1 MLKIENDMK
10 RLSLFGLVVVMTLA
24 GCQRKQPIVI
34 LYENDVHCAVEGY
47 ARLAGQRDLERQ
59 QTPYVAVVS
68 SGDFAQGNTVG
79 SLTQGEA
86 IVRIMNAV
94 GYDYLTIGNHEFDYT
109 VEQMQHLSEMLNAKT
124 LCCNFSRYEDDDE
137 DDDSDDDKDG
147 DKADDREKAE
157 KDEDER
163 DEEDLFPAYEVRNF
177 GGTKVGFVGVATPST
192 FRSSTPTYFID
203 EDGTLLYNFH
213 QTDTYEC
220 VQKAVDEA
228 REEGAEVVIVLS
240 HLGDDPEVAYS
251 RGLIAATHGIDV
263 VLDGHA
269 HHVLNER
276 LVNDRGDSVMLTSTG
291 TKFAYIGRLVIGAKK
306 KVKGER
312 GYAITAE
319 LLPLSDCHKVNQAVW
334 DTVQAIEQ
342 ELDAR
347 VHAPVGTTDFALADR
362 DAQNN
367 RLVRKQETNL
377 GDLMA
382 DVARYTTGANIGVC
396 NGGGLR
402 TGIYNETITF
412 GNIVSVWP
420 FNNTMRVVE
429 CTGQE
434 LLDAFEVSVANLP
447 RENGDFMQV
456 SGLRYTIDTRVPTSV
471 EWDENRMYAGVGK
484 TRRIRKMEVFVPADG
499 ESDKLPYE
507 QRGTWQPVNPKAL
520 YTIGGQSYIIACSGA
535 SGMFA
540 KMRLLPVDG
549 EPVND
554 VDAVCT
560 YIQAMGGKVNEVYR
574 KAQGR
579 IVMR

>member
-1 MLKIENDMK
+1 MK
-10 RLSLFGLVVVMTLA
+10 YSKLLFLLLIVALA

-34 LYENDVHCAVEGY
+34 LYENDAHCAVEGY
-47 ARLAGQRDLERQ
+47 ARLAGQRDAERQ
-59 QTPYVAVVS
+59 HTPYVAIVS

-79 SLTQGEA
+79 SLTKGEA

-109 VEQMQHLSEMLNAKT
+109 VPQMQHLSEMLTAKT
-124 LCCNFSRYEDDDE
+124 LCCNFSRYEQDNDDNDDDR
-137 DDDSDDDKDG
+137 DDD
-147 DKADDREKAE
+147 
-157 KDEDER
+157 
-163 DEEDLFPAYEVRNF
+163 DLYPAYEVKDF
-177 GGTKVGFVGVATPST
+177 GGTKVGFIGVATPST

-203 EDGTLLYNFH
+203 DNGNLLYNFH

-220 VQKAVDEA
+220 VQEAVNDA
-228 REEGAEVVIVLS
+228 REEGAEIIIVLS

-276 LVNDRGDSVMLTSTG
+276 LVNDRGDSVTLTSTG
-291 TKFAYIGRLVIGAKK
+291 TKFAYIGRLTIDTDNRV
-306 KVKGER
+306 
-312 GYAITAE
+312 TTE
-319 LLPLSDCHKVNQAVW
+319 LLPISDCHRVNQAVQ
-334 DTVQAIEQ
+334 DTVLAIQQ
-342 ELDAR
+342 ELEAR
-347 VHAPVGTTDFALADR
+347 VNAPVGTTAFALADR
-362 DAQNN
+362 DNQDH

-377 GDLMA
+377 GDFMA

-402 TGIYNETITF
+402 AGLYNETITF
-412 GNIVSVWP
+412 GNIVSIWP

-429 CTGQE
+429 CTGQQ
-434 LLDAFEVSVANLP
+434 LLDAFEVSAANLP
-447 RENGDFMQV
+447 RENGDFMHV
-456 SGLRYTIDTRVPTSV
+456 SGLRYTINPHVPTSV
-471 EWDENRMYAGVGK
+471 IWDDNRMFNGVGK
-484 TRRIRKMEVFVPADG
+484 TRRIAKMEVFMLAGG

-507 QRGTWQPVNPKAL
+507 QRGTWQQVNPNAV

-540 KMRLLPVDG
+540 KMRLLPVEG

-554 VDAVCT
+554 VDAVCA
-560 YIQAMGGKVNEVYR
+560 YIQAMGGTINDVYR
-574 KAQGR
+574 RPQGR
-579 IVMR
+579 ITIK

>member
-1 MLKIENDMK
+1 MTDYMK
-10 RLSLFGLVVVMTLA
+10 YSKLLFLLLIVALT

-34 LYENDVHCAVEGY
+34 LYENDAHCAVEGY
-47 ARLAGQRDLERQ
+47 ARLAGQRDAERQ
-59 QTPYVAVVS
+59 HTPYVAVVS

-79 SLTQGEA
+79 SLTKGEA

-109 VEQMQHLSEMLNAKT
+109 VPQMQHLSELLTAKT
-124 LCCNFSRYEDDDE
+124 LCCNFSRYEQDN
-137 DDDSDDDKDG
+137 DDKD
-147 DKADDREKAE
+147 DRDNDD
-157 KDEDER
+157 
-163 DEEDLFPAYEVRNF
+163 LYPAYEVKDF
-177 GGTKVGFVGVATPST
+177 GGTKVGFIGVATPST

-203 EDGTLLYNFH
+203 DNGNLLYNFH

-220 VQKAVDEA
+220 VQEAVNDA
-228 REEGAEVVIVLS
+228 REEGAEIIIVLS

-276 LVNDRGDSVMLTSTG
+276 LVNDRGDSVTLTSTG
-291 TKFAYIGRLVIGAKK
+291 TKFAYIGRLTIDTDNRV
-306 KVKGER
+306 
-312 GYAITAE
+312 TTE
-319 LLPLSDCHKVNQAVW
+319 LLPISDCHRVNQAVQ
-334 DTVQAIEQ
+334 DTVLAIQQ
-342 ELDAR
+342 ELEAR
-347 VHAPVGTTDFALADR
+347 VNAPVGTTAFALADR
-362 DAQNN
+362 DNQDN

-377 GDLMA
+377 GDFMA

-402 TGIYNETITF
+402 AGLYNETITF
-412 GNIVSVWP
+412 GNIVSIWP

-429 CTGQE
+429 CTGQQ
-434 LLDAFEVSVANLP
+434 LLDAFEVSAANLP
-447 RENGDFMQV
+447 RENGDFMHV
-456 SGLRYTIDTRVPTSV
+456 SGLRYTINPHVPTSV
-471 EWDENRMYAGVGK
+471 IWDDNRMFNGVGK
-484 TRRIRKMEVFVPADG
+484 TRRIAKMEVFMLAGG

-507 QRGTWQPVNPKAL
+507 QRGTWQQVNPNAV

-540 KMRLLPVDG
+540 KMRLLPVEG

-554 VDAVCT
+554 VDAVCA
-560 YIQAMGGKVNEVYR
+560 YIQAMGGTINDVYR
-574 KAQGR
+574 RPQGR
-579 IVMR
+579 ITIK

>member
-1 MLKIENDMK
+1 MTDYMK
-10 RLSLFGLVVVMTLA
+10 YSKLLFLLLIVALT

-34 LYENDVHCAVEGY
+34 LYENDAHCAVEGY
-47 ARLAGQRDLERQ
+47 ARLAGQRDAERQ
-59 QTPYVAVVS
+59 HTPYVAVVS

-79 SLTQGEA
+79 SLTKGEA

-109 VEQMQHLSEMLNAKT
+109 VPQMQHLSEMLTAKT
-124 LCCNFSRYEDDDE
+124 LCCNFSRYEQDN
-137 DDDSDDDKDG
+137 DDKD
-147 DKADDREKAE
+147 DDR
-157 KDEDER
+157 DD
-163 DEEDLFPAYEVRNF
+163 DDLYPAYEVKDF
-177 GGTKVGFVGVATPST
+177 GGTKVGFIGVATPST

-203 EDGTLLYNFH
+203 DNGNLLYNFH

-220 VQKAVDEA
+220 VQEAVNDA
-228 REEGAEVVIVLS
+228 REEGAEIIIVLS

-276 LVNDRGDSVMLTSTG
+276 LVNDRGDSVTLTSTG
-291 TKFAYIGRLVIGAKK
+291 TKFAYIGRLTIDTDNRV
-306 KVKGER
+306 
-312 GYAITAE
+312 TTE
-319 LLPLSDCHKVNQAVW
+319 LLPISDCHRVNQAVQ
-334 DTVQAIEQ
+334 DTVLAIQQ
-342 ELDAR
+342 ELEAR
-347 VHAPVGTTDFALADR
+347 VNAPVGTTAFALADR
-362 DAQNN
+362 DNQDN

-377 GDLMA
+377 GDFMA

-402 TGIYNETITF
+402 AGLYNETITF
-412 GNIVSVWP
+412 GNIVSIWP

-429 CTGQE
+429 CTGQQ
-434 LLDAFEVSVANLP
+434 LLDAFEVSAANLP
-447 RENGDFMQV
+447 RENGDFMHV
-456 SGLRYTIDTRVPTSV
+456 SGLRYTINPHVPTSV
-471 EWDENRMYAGVGK
+471 IWDDNRMFNGVGK
-484 TRRIRKMEVFVPADG
+484 TRRIAKMEVFMLAGG

-507 QRGTWQPVNPKAL
+507 QRGTWQQVNPNAV

-540 KMRLLPVDG
+540 KMRLLPVEG

-554 VDAVCT
+554 VDAVCA
-560 YIQAMGGKVNEVYR
+560 YIQAMGGTINDVYR
-574 KAQGR
+574 RPQGR
-579 IVMR
+579 ITIK

>member
-1 MLKIENDMK
+1 MTDYMK
-10 RLSLFGLVVVMTLA
+10 YSKVLFLLLIVALA

-34 LYENDVHCAVEGY
+34 LYENDAHCAVEGY
-47 ARLAGQRDLERQ
+47 ARLAGQRDAERQ
-59 QTPYVAVVS
+59 HTPYVAVVS

-79 SLTQGEA
+79 SLTKGEA

-109 VEQMQHLSEMLNAKT
+109 VPQMQHLSELLTAKT
-124 LCCNFSRYEDDDE
+124 LCCNFSRYEQDNDDNDDDR
-137 DDDSDDDKDG
+137 DDD
-147 DKADDREKAE
+147 
-157 KDEDER
+157 
-163 DEEDLFPAYEVRNF
+163 DLYPAYEVKDF
-177 GGTKVGFVGVATPST
+177 GGTKVGFIGVATPST

-203 EDGTLLYNFH
+203 DNGNLLYNFH

-220 VQKAVDEA
+220 VQEAVNDA
-228 REEGAEVVIVLS
+228 REEGAEIIIVLS

-276 LVNDRGDSVMLTSTG
+276 LVNDRGDSVTLTSTG
-291 TKFAYIGRLVIGAKK
+291 TKFAYIGRLTIDTDNRV
-306 KVKGER
+306 
-312 GYAITAE
+312 TTE
-319 LLPLSDCHKVNQAVW
+319 LLPISDCHRVNQAVQ
-334 DTVQAIEQ
+334 DTVLAIQQ
-342 ELDAR
+342 ELEAR
-347 VHAPVGTTDFALADR
+347 VNAPVGTTVFALADR
-362 DAQNN
+362 DNQDN

-377 GDLMA
+377 GDFMA

-402 TGIYNETITF
+402 AGLYNETITF
-412 GNIVSVWP
+412 GNIVSIWP

-429 CTGQE
+429 CTGQQ
-434 LLDAFEVSVANLP
+434 LLDAFEVSAANLP
-447 RENGDFMQV
+447 RENGDFMHV
-456 SGLRYTIDTRVPTSV
+456 SGLRYTINPHVPTSV
-471 EWDENRMYAGVGK
+471 IWDDNRMFNGVGK
-484 TRRIRKMEVFVPADG
+484 TRRIAKMEVFMLAGG

-507 QRGTWQPVNPKAL
+507 QRGTWHQVNPNAV

-540 KMRLLPVDG
+540 KMRLLPVEG

-554 VDAVCT
+554 VDAVCA
-560 YIQAMGGKVNEVYR
+560 YIQAMGGTINDVYR
-574 KAQGR
+574 RPQGR
-579 IVMR
+579 ITIK

>member
-1 MLKIENDMK
+1 MK
-10 RLSLFGLVVVMTLA
+10 YSKLLFLLLIVALA

-34 LYENDVHCAVEGY
+34 LYENDAHCAVEGY
-47 ARLAGQRDLERQ
+47 ARLAGQRDAERQ
-59 QTPYVAVVS
+59 HTPYVAIVS

-79 SLTQGEA
+79 SLTKGEA

-109 VEQMQHLSEMLNAKT
+109 VPQMQHLSEMLTAKT
-124 LCCNFSRYEDDDE
+124 LCCNFSRYEE
-137 DDDSDDDKDG
+137 DNDDKD
-147 DKADDREKAE
+147 DRDD
-157 KDEDER
+157 D
-163 DEEDLFPAYEVRNF
+163 DLYPAYEVKDF
-177 GGTKVGFVGVATPST
+177 GGTKVGFIGVATPST

-203 EDGTLLYNFH
+203 DNGNLLYNFH

-220 VQKAVDEA
+220 VQEAVNDA
-228 REEGAEVVIVLS
+228 REEGAEIIIVLS

-276 LVNDRGDSVMLTSTG
+276 LVNDRGDSVTLTSTG
-291 TKFAYIGRLVIGAKK
+291 TKFAYIGRLTIDTDNRV
-306 KVKGER
+306 
-312 GYAITAE
+312 TTE
-319 LLPLSDCHKVNQAVW
+319 LLPISDCHRVNQAVQ
-334 DTVQAIEQ
+334 DTVLAIQQ
-342 ELDAR
+342 ELEAR
-347 VHAPVGTTDFALADR
+347 VNAPVGTTAFALADR
-362 DAQNN
+362 DNQDN

-377 GDLMA
+377 GDFMA

-402 TGIYNETITF
+402 AGLYNETITF
-412 GNIVSVWP
+412 GNIVSIWP

-429 CTGQE
+429 CTGQQ
-434 LLDAFEVSVANLP
+434 LLDAFEVSAANLP
-447 RENGDFMQV
+447 RENGDFMHV
-456 SGLRYTIDTRVPTSV
+456 SGLRYTINPHVPTSV
-471 EWDENRMYAGVGK
+471 IWDDNRMFNGVGK
-484 TRRIRKMEVFVPADG
+484 TRRIAKMEVFMLAGG

-507 QRGTWQPVNPKAL
+507 QRGTWQQVNPNAV

-540 KMRLLPVDG
+540 KMRLLPVEG

-554 VDAVCT
+554 VDAVCA
-560 YIQAMGGKVNEVYR
+560 YIQAMGGTINDVYR
-574 KAQGR
+574 RPQGR
-579 IVMR
+579 ITIK

>member
-1 MLKIENDMK
+1 MTDYMK
-10 RLSLFGLVVVMTLA
+10 YSKLLFLLLIVALA

-34 LYENDVHCAVEGY
+34 LYENDAHCAVEGY
-47 ARLAGQRDLERQ
+47 ARLAGQRDAERQ
-59 QTPYVAVVS
+59 HTPYVAIVS

-79 SLTQGEA
+79 SLTKGEA

-109 VEQMQHLSEMLNAKT
+109 VPQMQHLSEMLTAKT
-124 LCCNFSRYEDDDE
+124 LCCNFSRYEQDN
-137 DDDSDDDKDG
+137 DDKD
-147 DKADDREKAE
+147 DRDNDD
-157 KDEDER
+157 
-163 DEEDLFPAYEVRNF
+163 LYPAYEVKDF
-177 GGTKVGFVGVATPST
+177 GGTKVGFIGVATPST

-203 EDGTLLYNFH
+203 DNGNLLYNFH

-220 VQKAVDEA
+220 VQEAVNDA
-228 REEGAEVVIVLS
+228 REEGAEIIIVLS

-276 LVNDRGDSVMLTSTG
+276 LVNDRGDSVTLSSTG
-291 TKFAYIGRLVIGAKK
+291 TKFAYIGRLTIDTDNRV
-306 KVKGER
+306 
-312 GYAITAE
+312 TTE
-319 LLPLSDCHKVNQAVW
+319 LLPISDCHRVNQAVQ
-334 DTVQAIEQ
+334 DTVLAIQQ
-342 ELDAR
+342 ELEAR
-347 VHAPVGTTDFALADR
+347 VNAPVGTTAFALADR
-362 DAQNN
+362 DNQDN

-377 GDLMA
+377 GDFMA

-402 TGIYNETITF
+402 AGLYNETITF
-412 GNIVSVWP
+412 GNIVSIWP

-429 CTGQE
+429 CTGQQ
-434 LLDAFEVSVANLP
+434 LLDAFEVSAANLP
-447 RENGDFMQV
+447 RENGDFMHV
-456 SGLRYTIDTRVPTSV
+456 SGLRYTINPHVPTSV
-471 EWDENRMYAGVGK
+471 IWDDNRMFNGVGK
-484 TRRIRKMEVFVPADG
+484 TRRIAKMEVFMLAGG

-507 QRGTWQPVNPKAL
+507 QRGTWQQVNPNAV

-540 KMRLLPVDG
+540 KMRLLPVEG

-554 VDAVCT
+554 VDAVCA
-560 YIQAMGGKVNEVYR
+560 YIQAMGGTINDVYR
-574 KAQGR
+574 RPQGR
-579 IVMR
+579 ITIK

>member
-1 MLKIENDMK
+1 MTDYMK
-10 RLSLFGLVVVMTLA
+10 YSKLLFLLLIVALA

-34 LYENDVHCAVEGY
+34 LYENDAHCAVEGY
-47 ARLAGQRDLERQ
+47 ARLAGQRDAERQ
-59 QTPYVAVVS
+59 HTPYVAIVS

-79 SLTQGEA
+79 SLTKGEA

-109 VEQMQHLSEMLNAKT
+109 VPQMQHLSEMLTAKT
-124 LCCNFSRYEDDDE
+124 LCCNFSRYEQDN
-137 DDDSDDDKDG
+137 DDKD
-147 DKADDREKAE
+147 DDQ
-157 KDEDER
+157 DD
-163 DEEDLFPAYEVRNF
+163 DDLYPAYEVKDF
-177 GGTKVGFVGVATPST
+177 GSTKVGFIGVATPST

-203 EDGTLLYNFH
+203 DNGNLLYNFH

-220 VQKAVDEA
+220 VQEAVNDA
-228 REEGAEVVIVLS
+228 REEGAEIIIVLS

-276 LVNDRGDSVMLTSTG
+276 LVNDRGDSVTLTSTG
-291 TKFAYIGRLVIGAKK
+291 TKFAYIGRLTIDTDNRV
-306 KVKGER
+306 
-312 GYAITAE
+312 TTE
-319 LLPLSDCHKVNQAVW
+319 LLPISDCHRVNQAVQ
-334 DTVQAIEQ
+334 DTVLAIQQ
-342 ELDAR
+342 ELEAR
-347 VHAPVGTTDFALADR
+347 VNAPVGTTAFALADR
-362 DAQNN
+362 DNQDN

-377 GDLMA
+377 GDFMA

-402 TGIYNETITF
+402 AGLYNETITF
-412 GNIVSVWP
+412 GNIVSIWP

-429 CTGQE
+429 CTGQQ
-434 LLDAFEVSVANLP
+434 LLDAFEVSAANLP
-447 RENGDFMQV
+447 RENGDFMHV
-456 SGLRYTIDTRVPTSV
+456 SGLRYTINPHVPTSV
-471 EWDENRMYAGVGK
+471 IWDDNRMFNGVGK
-484 TRRIRKMEVFVPADG
+484 TRRIAKMEVFMLAGG

-507 QRGTWQPVNPKAL
+507 QRGTWQQVNPNAV

-540 KMRLLPVDG
+540 KMRLLPVEG

-554 VDAVCT
+554 VDAVCA
-560 YIQAMGGKVNEVYR
+560 YIQAMGGTINDVYR
-574 KAQGR
+574 RPQGR
-579 IVMR
+579 ITIK

>member
-1 MLKIENDMK
+1 MTDYMK
-10 RLSLFGLVVVMTLA
+10 YSKLLFLLLIVALA

-34 LYENDVHCAVEGY
+34 LYENDAHCAVEGY
-47 ARLAGQRDLERQ
+47 ARLAGQRDAERQ
-59 QTPYVAVVS
+59 HTPYVAVVS

-79 SLTQGEA
+79 SLTKGEA

-109 VEQMQHLSEMLNAKT
+109 VPQMQHLSEMLTAKT
-124 LCCNFSRYEDDDE
+124 LCCNFSRYEQDN
-137 DDDSDDDKDG
+137 DDKD
-147 DKADDREKAE
+147 DDQ
-157 KDEDER
+157 DD
-163 DEEDLFPAYEVRNF
+163 DDLYPAYEVKDF
-177 GGTKVGFVGVATPST
+177 GSTKVGFIGVATPST

-203 EDGTLLYNFH
+203 DNGNLLYNFH

-220 VQKAVDEA
+220 VQEAVNDA
-228 REEGAEVVIVLS
+228 REEGAEIIIVLS

-276 LVNDRGDSVMLTSTG
+276 LVNDRGDSVTLTSTG
-291 TKFAYIGRLVIGAKK
+291 TKFAYIGRLTIDTDNRV
-306 KVKGER
+306 
-312 GYAITAE
+312 TTE
-319 LLPLSDCHKVNQAVW
+319 LLPISDCHRVNQAVQ
-334 DTVQAIEQ
+334 DTVLAIQQ
-342 ELDAR
+342 ELEAR
-347 VHAPVGTTDFALADR
+347 VNAPVGTTAFALADR
-362 DAQNN
+362 DNQDN

-377 GDLMA
+377 GDFMA

-402 TGIYNETITF
+402 AGLYNETITF
-412 GNIVSVWP
+412 GNIVSIWP

-429 CTGQE
+429 CTGQQ
-434 LLDAFEVSVANLP
+434 LLDAFEVSAANLP
-447 RENGDFMQV
+447 RENGDFMHV
-456 SGLRYTIDTRVPTSV
+456 SGLRYTINPHVPTSV
-471 EWDENRMYAGVGK
+471 IWDDNRMFNGVGK
-484 TRRIRKMEVFVPADG
+484 TRRIAKMEVFMLADG

-507 QRGTWQPVNPKAL
+507 QRGTWQQVNPNAV

-540 KMRLLPVDG
+540 KMRLLPVEG

-554 VDAVCT
+554 VDAVCA
-560 YIQAMGGKVNEVYR
+560 YIQAMGGTINDVYR
-574 KAQGR
+574 RPQGR
-579 IVMR
+579 ITIK

>member
-1 MLKIENDMK
+1 MTDYMK
-10 RLSLFGLVVVMTLA
+10 YSKLLFLLLIVALA

-34 LYENDVHCAVEGY
+34 LYENDAHCAVEGY
-47 ARLAGQRDLERQ
+47 ARLAGQRDAERQ
-59 QTPYVAVVS
+59 HTPYVAVVS

-79 SLTQGEA
+79 SLTKGEA

-109 VEQMQHLSEMLNAKT
+109 VPQMQHLSELLTAKT
-124 LCCNFSRYEDDDE
+124 LCCNFSRYEQDN
-137 DDDSDDDKDG
+137 DDKD
-147 DKADDREKAE
+147 DDR
-157 KDEDER
+157 DD
-163 DEEDLFPAYEVRNF
+163 DDLYPAYEVKDF
-177 GGTKVGFVGVATPST
+177 GGTKVGFIGVATPST

-203 EDGTLLYNFH
+203 DNGNLLYNFH

-220 VQKAVDEA
+220 VQEAVNDA
-228 REEGAEVVIVLS
+228 REEGAEIIIVLS

-276 LVNDRGDSVMLTSTG
+276 LVNDCGDSVTLSSTG
-291 TKFAYIGRLVIGAKK
+291 TKFAYIGRLTIDTDNRV
-306 KVKGER
+306 
-312 GYAITAE
+312 TTE
-319 LLPLSDCHKVNQAVW
+319 LLPISDCHRVNQAVQ
-334 DTVQAIEQ
+334 DTVLAIQQ
-342 ELDAR
+342 ELEAR
-347 VHAPVGTTDFALADR
+347 VNAPVGTTIFALADR
-362 DAQNN
+362 NNQDN

-377 GDLMA
+377 GDFMA

-402 TGIYNETITF
+402 AGLYNETITF
-412 GNIVSVWP
+412 GNIVSIWP

-429 CTGQE
+429 CTGQQ
-434 LLDAFEVSVANLP
+434 LLDAFEVSAANLP
-447 RENGDFMQV
+447 RENGDFMHV
-456 SGLRYTIDTRVPTSV
+456 SGLRYTINPHVPTSV
-471 EWDENRMYAGVGK
+471 IWDDNRMFNGVGK
-484 TRRIRKMEVFVPADG
+484 TRRIAKMEVFMLADG

-507 QRGTWQPVNPKAL
+507 QRGTWQQVNPNAV

-540 KMRLLPVDG
+540 KMRLLPVEG

-554 VDAVCT
+554 VDAVCA
-560 YIQAMGGKVNEVYR
+560 YIQAMGGTINEAYR
-574 KAQGR
+574 CPQGR
-579 IVMR
+579 ITIK

>member
-1 MLKIENDMK
+1 MTDYMK
-10 RLSLFGLVVVMTLA
+10 YSKVLFLLLIVALA

-34 LYENDVHCAVEGY
+34 LYENDAHCAVEGY
-47 ARLAGQRDLERQ
+47 ARLAGQRDAERQ
-59 QTPYVAVVS
+59 HTPYVAVVS

-79 SLTQGEA
+79 SLTKGEA

-109 VEQMQHLSEMLNAKT
+109 VPQMQHLSELLTAKT
-124 LCCNFSRYEDDDE
+124 LCCNFSRYEQDN
-137 DDDSDDDKDG
+137 DDKD
-147 DKADDREKAE
+147 DRDNDD
-157 KDEDER
+157 
-163 DEEDLFPAYEVRNF
+163 LYPAYEVKDF
-177 GGTKVGFVGVATPST
+177 GGTKVGFIGVATPST

-203 EDGTLLYNFH
+203 DNGNLLYNFH

-220 VQKAVDEA
+220 VQEAVNDA
-228 REEGAEVVIVLS
+228 REEGAEIIIVLS

-276 LVNDRGDSVMLTSTG
+276 LVNDRGDSVTLTSTG
-291 TKFAYIGRLVIGAKK
+291 TKFAYIGRLTIDTDNRV
-306 KVKGER
+306 
-312 GYAITAE
+312 TTE
-319 LLPLSDCHKVNQAVW
+319 LLPISDCHRVNQAVQ
-334 DTVQAIEQ
+334 DTVLAIQQ
-342 ELDAR
+342 ELEAR
-347 VHAPVGTTDFALADR
+347 VNAPVGTTAFALADR
-362 DAQNN
+362 DNQDN

-377 GDLMA
+377 GDFMA

-402 TGIYNETITF
+402 AGLYNETITF
-412 GNIVSVWP
+412 GNIVSIWP

-429 CTGQE
+429 CTGQQ
-434 LLDAFEVSVANLP
+434 LLDAFEVSAANLP
-447 RENGDFMQV
+447 RENGDFMHV
-456 SGLRYTIDTRVPTSV
+456 SGLRYTINPHVPTSV
-471 EWDENRMYAGVGK
+471 IWDDNRMFNGVGK
-484 TRRIRKMEVFVPADG
+484 TRRIAKMEVFMLAGG

-507 QRGTWQPVNPKAL
+507 QRGTWQQVNPNAV

-540 KMRLLPVDG
+540 KMRLLPVEG

-554 VDAVCT
+554 VDAVCA
-560 YIQAMGGKVNEVYR
+560 YIQAMGGTINDVYR
-574 KAQGR
+574 RPQGR
-579 IVMR
+579 ITIK

>member
-1 MLKIENDMK
+1 MTDYMK
-10 RLSLFGLVVVMTLA
+10 YSKLLFLLLIVALA

-34 LYENDVHCAVEGY
+34 LYENDAHCAVEGY
-47 ARLAGQRDLERQ
+47 ARLAGQRDAERQ
-59 QTPYVAVVS
+59 HTPYVAIVS

-79 SLTQGEA
+79 SLTKGEA

-109 VEQMQHLSEMLNAKT
+109 VPQMQHLSEMLTAKT
-124 LCCNFSRYEDDDE
+124 LCCNFSRYEQDN
-137 DDDSDDDKDG
+137 DDKD
-147 DKADDREKAE
+147 DDQ
-157 KDEDER
+157 DD
-163 DEEDLFPAYEVRNF
+163 DDLYPAYEVKDF
-177 GGTKVGFVGVATPST
+177 GGTKVGFIGVATPST

-203 EDGTLLYNFH
+203 DNGNLLYNFH

-220 VQKAVDEA
+220 VQEAVNDA
-228 REEGAEVVIVLS
+228 REEGAEIIIVLS

-276 LVNDRGDSVMLTSTG
+276 LVNDRGDSVTLTSTG
-291 TKFAYIGRLVIGAKK
+291 TKFAYIGRLTIDTDNRV
-306 KVKGER
+306 
-312 GYAITAE
+312 TTE
-319 LLPLSDCHKVNQAVW
+319 LLPISDCHRVNQAVQ
-334 DTVQAIEQ
+334 DTVLAIQQ
-342 ELDAR
+342 ELEAR
-347 VHAPVGTTDFALADR
+347 VNAPVGTTAFALADR
-362 DAQNN
+362 DNQDN

-377 GDLMA
+377 GDFMA

-402 TGIYNETITF
+402 AGLYNETITF
-412 GNIVSVWP
+412 GNIVSIWP

-429 CTGQE
+429 CTGQQ
-434 LLDAFEVSVANLP
+434 LLDAFEVSAANLP
-447 RENGDFMQV
+447 RENGDFMHV
-456 SGLRYTIDTRVPTSV
+456 SGLRYTINPHVPTSV
-471 EWDENRMYAGVGK
+471 IWDDNRMFNGVGK
-484 TRRIRKMEVFVPADG
+484 TRRIAKMEVFMLAGG

-507 QRGTWQPVNPKAL
+507 QRGTWQQVNPNAV

-540 KMRLLPVDG
+540 KMRLLPVEG

-554 VDAVCT
+554 VDAVCA
-560 YIQAMGGKVNEVYR
+560 YIQAMGGTINDVYR
-574 KAQGR
+574 RPQGR
-579 IVMR
+579 ITIK

>member
-1 MLKIENDMK
+1 MTDYMK
-10 RLSLFGLVVVMTLA
+10 YSKLLFLLLIVALA

-34 LYENDVHCAVEGY
+34 LYENDAHCAVEGY
-47 ARLAGQRDLERQ
+47 ARLAGQRDAERQ
-59 QTPYVAVVS
+59 HTPYVAIVS

-79 SLTQGEA
+79 SLTKGEA

-109 VEQMQHLSEMLNAKT
+109 VPQMQHLSEMLTAKT
-124 LCCNFSRYEDDDE
+124 LCCNFSRYEQDN
-137 DDDSDDDKDG
+137 DDKD
-147 DKADDREKAE
+147 DDQ
-157 KDEDER
+157 DD
-163 DEEDLFPAYEVRNF
+163 DDLYPAYEVKDF
-177 GGTKVGFVGVATPST
+177 GSTKVGFIGVATPST

-203 EDGTLLYNFH
+203 DNGNLLYNFH

-220 VQKAVDEA
+220 VQEAVNDA
-228 REEGAEVVIVLS
+228 REEGAEIIIVLS

-276 LVNDRGDSVMLTSTG
+276 LVNDRGDSVTLTSTG
-291 TKFAYIGRLVIGAKK
+291 TKFAYIGRLTIDTDNRV
-306 KVKGER
+306 
-312 GYAITAE
+312 TTE
-319 LLPLSDCHKVNQAVW
+319 LLPISDCHRVNQAVQ
-334 DTVQAIEQ
+334 DTVLAIQQ
-342 ELDAR
+342 ELEAR
-347 VHAPVGTTDFALADR
+347 VNAPVGTTAFALADR
-362 DAQNN
+362 DNQDN

-377 GDLMA
+377 GDFMA

-402 TGIYNETITF
+402 AGLYNETITF
-412 GNIVSVWP
+412 GNIVSIWP

-429 CTGQE
+429 CTGQQ
-434 LLDAFEVSVANLP
+434 LLDAFEVSAANLP
-447 RENGDFMQV
+447 RENGDFMHV
-456 SGLRYTIDTRVPTSV
+456 SGLRYTINPHVPTSV
-471 EWDENRMYAGVGK
+471 IWDDNRMFNGVGK
-484 TRRIRKMEVFVPADG
+484 TRRIAKMEVFMLADG

-507 QRGTWQPVNPKAL
+507 QRGTWQQVNPNAV

-540 KMRLLPVDG
+540 KMRLLPVEG

-560 YIQAMGGKVNEVYR
+560 YIQAMGGTINDVYR
-574 KAQGR
+574 RPQGR
-579 IVMR
+579 ITIK

>member
-1 MLKIENDMK
+1 MTDYMK
-10 RLSLFGLVVVMTLA
+10 YSKLLFLLLIVALA

-34 LYENDVHCAVEGY
+34 LYENDAHCAVEGY
-47 ARLAGQRDLERQ
+47 ARLAGQRDAERQ
-59 QTPYVAVVS
+59 HTPYVAVVS

-79 SLTQGEA
+79 SLTKGEA

-109 VEQMQHLSEMLNAKT
+109 VPQMQHLSELLTAKT
-124 LCCNFSRYEDDDE
+124 LCCNFSRYEQDN
-137 DDDSDDDKDG
+137 DDKD
-147 DKADDREKAE
+147 DRDNDD
-157 KDEDER
+157 
-163 DEEDLFPAYEVRNF
+163 LYPAYEVKDF
-177 GGTKVGFVGVATPST
+177 GGTKVGFIGVATPST

-203 EDGTLLYNFH
+203 DNGNLLYNFH

-220 VQKAVDEA
+220 VQEAVNDA
-228 REEGAEVVIVLS
+228 REEGAEIIIVLS

-276 LVNDRGDSVMLTSTG
+276 LVNDRGDSVTLTSTG
-291 TKFAYIGRLVIGAKK
+291 TKFAYIGRLTIDTDNRV
-306 KVKGER
+306 
-312 GYAITAE
+312 TTE
-319 LLPLSDCHKVNQAVW
+319 LLPISDCHRVNQAVQ
-334 DTVQAIEQ
+334 DTVLAIQQ
-342 ELDAR
+342 ELEAR
-347 VHAPVGTTDFALADR
+347 VNAPVGTTAFALADR
-362 DAQNN
+362 DNQDN

-377 GDLMA
+377 GDFMA

-402 TGIYNETITF
+402 AGLYNETITF
-412 GNIVSVWP
+412 GNIVSIWP

-429 CTGQE
+429 CTGQQ
-434 LLDAFEVSVANLP
+434 LLDAFEVSAANLP
-447 RENGDFMQV
+447 RENGDFMHV
-456 SGLRYTIDTRVPTSV
+456 SGLRYTINPHVPTSV
-471 EWDENRMYAGVGK
+471 IWDDNRMFNGVGK
-484 TRRIRKMEVFVPADG
+484 TRRIAKMEVFMLAGG

-507 QRGTWQPVNPKAL
+507 QRGTWQQVNPNAV

-540 KMRLLPVDG
+540 KMRLLPVEG

-554 VDAVCT
+554 VDAVCA
-560 YIQAMGGKVNEVYR
+560 YIQAMGGTINDVYR
-574 KAQGR
+574 RPQGR
-579 IVMR
+579 ITIK

>member
-1 MLKIENDMK
+1 MTDYMK
-10 RLSLFGLVVVMTLA
+10 YSKLLFLLLIVALT

-34 LYENDVHCAVEGY
+34 LYENDAHCAVEGY
-47 ARLAGQRDLERQ
+47 ARLAGQRDAERQ
-59 QTPYVAVVS
+59 HTPYVAIVS

-79 SLTQGEA
+79 SLTKGEA

-109 VEQMQHLSEMLNAKT
+109 VPQMQHLSEMLTAKT
-124 LCCNFSRYEDDDE
+124 LCCNFSRYEE
-137 DDDSDDDKDG
+137 DNDDKD
-147 DKADDREKAE
+147 DDR
-157 KDEDER
+157 DD
-163 DEEDLFPAYEVRNF
+163 DDLYPAYEVKDF
-177 GGTKVGFVGVATPST
+177 GGTKIGFIGVATPST

-203 EDGTLLYNFH
+203 DNGNLLYNFH

-220 VQKAVDEA
+220 VQEAVNDA
-228 REEGAEVVIVLS
+228 REEGAEIIIVLS

-276 LVNDRGDSVMLTSTG
+276 LVNDRGDSVTLTSTG
-291 TKFAYIGRLVIGAKK
+291 TKFAYIGRLTIDTDNRV
-306 KVKGER
+306 
-312 GYAITAE
+312 TTE
-319 LLPLSDCHKVNQAVW
+319 LLPISDCHRVNQAVQ
-334 DTVQAIEQ
+334 DTVLAIQQ
-342 ELDAR
+342 ELEAR
-347 VHAPVGTTDFALADR
+347 VNAPVGTTAFALADR
-362 DAQNN
+362 DNQDN

-377 GDLMA
+377 GDFMA

-402 TGIYNETITF
+402 AGLYNETITF
-412 GNIVSVWP
+412 GNIVSIWP

-429 CTGQE
+429 CTGQQ
-434 LLDAFEVSVANLP
+434 LLDAFEVSAANLP
-447 RENGDFMQV
+447 RENGDFMHV
-456 SGLRYTIDTRVPTSV
+456 SGLRYTINPHVPTSV
-471 EWDENRMYAGVGK
+471 IWDDNRMFNGVGK
-484 TRRIRKMEVFVPADG
+484 TRRIAKMEVFMLAGG

-507 QRGTWQPVNPKAL
+507 QRGTWQQVNPNAV

-540 KMRLLPVDG
+540 KMRLLPVEG

-560 YIQAMGGKVNEVYR
+560 YIQAMGGTINDVYR
-574 KAQGR
+574 RPQGR
-579 IVMR
+579 ITIK

>member
-1 MLKIENDMK
+1 MK
-10 RLSLFGLVVVMTLA
+10 YSKVLFLLLIVALA

-34 LYENDVHCAVEGY
+34 LYENDAHCAVEGY
-47 ARLAGQRDLERQ
+47 ARLAGQRDAERQ
-59 QTPYVAVVS
+59 HTPYVAVVC

-79 SLTQGEA
+79 SLTKGEA

-109 VEQMQHLSEMLNAKT
+109 VPQMQHLSELLTAKT
-124 LCCNFSRYEDDDE
+124 LCCNFSRYEE
-137 DDDSDDDKDG
+137 DNDDKD
-147 DKADDREKAE
+147 DRDNDD
-157 KDEDER
+157 
-163 DEEDLFPAYEVRNF
+163 LYPAYEVKDF
-177 GGTKVGFVGVATPST
+177 GGTKVGIIGVATPST

-203 EDGTLLYNFH
+203 DNGNLLYNFH

-220 VQKAVDEA
+220 VQEAVNDA
-228 REEGAEVVIVLS
+228 REEGAEIIIVLS

-276 LVNDRGDSVMLTSTG
+276 LVNDRGDSVTLSSTG
-291 TKFAYIGRLVIGAKK
+291 TKFAYIGRLTIDTDNRV
-306 KVKGER
+306 
-312 GYAITAE
+312 TTE
-319 LLPLSDCHKVNQAVW
+319 LLPISDCHRVNQAVQ
-334 DTVQAIEQ
+334 DTVLAIQQ
-342 ELDAR
+342 ELEAR
-347 VHAPVGTTDFALADR
+347 VNAPVGTTTFALADR
-362 DAQNN
+362 DNQDN

-377 GDLMA
+377 GDFMA

-402 TGIYNETITF
+402 AGLYNETITF
-412 GNIVSVWP
+412 GNIVSIWP

-429 CTGQE
+429 CTGQQ
-434 LLDAFEVSVANLP
+434 LLDAFEVSAANLP
-447 RENGDFMQV
+447 RENGDFMHV
-456 SGLRYTIDTRVPTSV
+456 SGLRYTINPHVPTSV
-471 EWDENRMYAGVGK
+471 IWDDNRMFNGVGK
-484 TRRIRKMEVFVPADG
+484 TRRIAKMEVFMLADG

-507 QRGTWQPVNPKAL
+507 QRGTWQQVNPNAV

-540 KMRLLPVDG
+540 KMRLLPVEG

-554 VDAVCT
+554 VDAVCA
-560 YIQAMGGKVNEVYR
+560 YIQAMGGTINDVYR
-574 KAQGR
+574 RPQGR
-579 IVMR
+579 ISIK

>member
-1 MLKIENDMK
+1 MTDYMK
-10 RLSLFGLVVVMTLA
+10 YSKLLFLLLIVALA

-34 LYENDVHCAVEGY
+34 LYENDAHCAVEGY
-47 ARLAGQRDLERQ
+47 TRLAGQRDAERQ
-59 QTPYVAVVS
+59 HTPYVAIVS

-79 SLTQGEA
+79 SLTKGEA

-109 VEQMQHLSEMLNAKT
+109 VPQMQHLSELLTAKT
-124 LCCNFSRYEDDDE
+124 LCCNFSRYEQDN
-137 DDDSDDDKDG
+137 DDKD
-147 DKADDREKAE
+147 DRDD
-157 KDEDER
+157 D
-163 DEEDLFPAYEVRNF
+163 DLYPAYEVKDF
-177 GGTKVGFVGVATPST
+177 GGTKVGFIGVATPST

-203 EDGTLLYNFH
+203 DNGNLLYNFH

-220 VQKAVDEA
+220 VQEAVNDA
-228 REEGAEVVIVLS
+228 REEGAEIIIVLS

-276 LVNDRGDSVMLTSTG
+276 LVNDRGDSVTLTSTG
-291 TKFAYIGRLVIGAKK
+291 TKFAYIGRLTIDTDNRV
-306 KVKGER
+306 
-312 GYAITAE
+312 TTE
-319 LLPLSDCHKVNQAVW
+319 LLPISDCHRVNQAVQ
-334 DTVQAIEQ
+334 DTVLAIQQ
-342 ELDAR
+342 ELEAR
-347 VHAPVGTTDFALADR
+347 VNAPVGTTAFALADR
-362 DAQNN
+362 DNQDN

-377 GDLMA
+377 GDFMA

-402 TGIYNETITF
+402 AGLYNETITF
-412 GNIVSVWP
+412 GNIVSIWP

-429 CTGQE
+429 CTGQQ
-434 LLDAFEVSVANLP
+434 LLDAFEVSAANLP
-447 RENGDFMQV
+447 RENGDFMHV
-456 SGLRYTIDTRVPTSV
+456 SGLRYTINPHVPTSV
-471 EWDENRMYAGVGK
+471 IWDDNRMFNGVGK
-484 TRRIRKMEVFVPADG
+484 TRRIAKMEVFMLAGG

-507 QRGTWQPVNPKAL
+507 QRGTWQQVNPNAV

-540 KMRLLPVDG
+540 KMRLLPVEG

-554 VDAVCT
+554 VDAVCA
-560 YIQAMGGKVNEVYR
+560 YIQAMGGTINDVYR
-574 KAQGR
+574 RPQGR
-579 IVMR
+579 ITIK

>member
-1 MLKIENDMK
+1 MTDYMK
-10 RLSLFGLVVVMTLA
+10 YSKLLFLLLIVALA

-34 LYENDVHCAVEGY
+34 LYENDAHCAVEGY
-47 ARLAGQRDLERQ
+47 ARLAGQRDAERQ
-59 QTPYVAVVS
+59 HTPYVAIVS

-79 SLTQGEA
+79 SLTKGEA

-109 VEQMQHLSEMLNAKT
+109 VPQMQHLSELLTAKT
-124 LCCNFSRYEDDDE
+124 LCCNFSRYEQDN
-137 DDDSDDDKDG
+137 DDKD
-147 DKADDREKAE
+147 DRDD
-157 KDEDER
+157 D
-163 DEEDLFPAYEVRNF
+163 DLYPAYEVKDF
-177 GGTKVGFVGVATPST
+177 GGTKVGFIGVATPST

-203 EDGTLLYNFH
+203 DNGNLLYNFH

-220 VQKAVDEA
+220 VQEAVNDA
-228 REEGAEVVIVLS
+228 REEGAEIIIVLS

-276 LVNDRGDSVMLTSTG
+276 LVNDRGDSVTLTSTG
-291 TKFAYIGRLVIGAKK
+291 TKFAYIGRLTIDTDN
-306 KVKGER
+306 R
-312 GYAITAE
+312 LTTE
-319 LLPLSDCHKVNQAVW
+319 LLPISDCHRVNQAVQ
-334 DTVQAIEQ
+334 DTVLAIQQ
-342 ELDAR
+342 ELEAR
-347 VHAPVGTTDFALADR
+347 VNAPVGTTTFALADR
-362 DAQNN
+362 DNQDN

-377 GDLMA
+377 GDFMA

-402 TGIYNETITF
+402 AGLYNETITF
-412 GNIVSVWP
+412 GNIVSIWP

-429 CTGQE
+429 CTGQQ
-434 LLDAFEVSVANLP
+434 LLDAFEVSAANLP
-447 RENGDFMQV
+447 RENGDFMHV
-456 SGLRYTIDTRVPTSV
+456 SGLRYTINPHVPTSV
-471 EWDENRMYAGVGK
+471 IWDDNRMFNGVGK
-484 TRRIRKMEVFVPADG
+484 TRRIAKMEVFMLAGG

-507 QRGTWQPVNPKAL
+507 QRGTWQQVNPNAV

-540 KMRLLPVDG
+540 KMRLLPVEG

-554 VDAVCT
+554 VDAVCA
-560 YIQAMGGKVNEVYR
+560 YIQAMGGTINDVYR
-574 KAQGR
+574 RPQGR
-579 IVMR
+579 ITIK

>member
-1 MLKIENDMK
+1 MTDYMK
-10 RLSLFGLVVVMTLA
+10 YSKVLFLLLIVALA

-34 LYENDVHCAVEGY
+34 LYENDAHCAVEGY
-47 ARLAGQRDLERQ
+47 ARLAGQRDAERQ
-59 QTPYVAVVS
+59 HTPYVAVVS

-79 SLTQGEA
+79 SLTKGEA

-109 VEQMQHLSEMLNAKT
+109 VPQMQHLSEMLTAKT
-124 LCCNFSRYEDDDE
+124 LCCNFSRYEE
-137 DDDSDDDKDG
+137 DNDDKD
-147 DKADDREKAE
+147 DDR
-157 KDEDER
+157 DD
-163 DEEDLFPAYEVRNF
+163 DDLYPAYEVKDF
-177 GGTKVGFVGVATPST
+177 EGTKVGFIGVATPST

-203 EDGTLLYNFH
+203 DNGNLLYNFH

-220 VQKAVDEA
+220 VQEAVNDA
-228 REEGAEVVIVLS
+228 REEGAEIIIVLS

-276 LVNDRGDSVMLTSTG
+276 LVNDRGDSVTLTSTG
-291 TKFAYIGRLVIGAKK
+291 TKFAYIGRLTIDTDNRV
-306 KVKGER
+306 
-312 GYAITAE
+312 TTE
-319 LLPLSDCHKVNQAVW
+319 LLPISDCHRVNQAVQ
-334 DTVQAIEQ
+334 DTVLAIQQ
-342 ELDAR
+342 ELEAR
-347 VHAPVGTTDFALADR
+347 VNAPVGTTAFALADR
-362 DAQNN
+362 DNQDN

-377 GDLMA
+377 GDFMA

-402 TGIYNETITF
+402 AGLYNETITF
-412 GNIVSVWP
+412 GNIVSIWP

-429 CTGQE
+429 CTGQQ
-434 LLDAFEVSVANLP
+434 LLDAFEVSAANLP
-447 RENGDFMQV
+447 RENGDFMHV
-456 SGLRYTIDTRVPTSV
+456 SGLRYTINPHVPTSV
-471 EWDENRMYAGVGK
+471 IWDDNRMFNGVGK
-484 TRRIRKMEVFVPADG
+484 TRRIAKMEVFMLAGG

-507 QRGTWQPVNPKAL
+507 QRGTWQQVNPNAV

-540 KMRLLPVDG
+540 KMRLLPVEG

-560 YIQAMGGKVNEVYR
+560 YIQAMGGTINDVYR
-574 KAQGR
+574 RPQGR
-579 IVMR
+579 ITIK

>member
-1 MLKIENDMK
+1 MTDYMK
-10 RLSLFGLVVVMTLA
+10 YSKLLFLLLIVALA

-34 LYENDVHCAVEGY
+34 LYENDAHCAVEGY
-47 ARLAGQRDLERQ
+47 ARLAGQRDAERQ
-59 QTPYVAVVS
+59 HTPYVAIVS

-79 SLTQGEA
+79 SLTKGEA

-109 VEQMQHLSEMLNAKT
+109 VPQMQHLSEMLTAKT
-124 LCCNFSRYEDDDE
+124 LCCNFSRYEQDNDDNDDDR
-137 DDDSDDDKDG
+137 DDD
-147 DKADDREKAE
+147 
-157 KDEDER
+157 
-163 DEEDLFPAYEVRNF
+163 DLYPAYEVKDF
-177 GGTKVGFVGVATPST
+177 GGTKVGFIGVATPST

-203 EDGTLLYNFH
+203 DNGNLLYNFH

-220 VQKAVDEA
+220 VQEAVNDA
-228 REEGAEVVIVLS
+228 REEGAEIIIVLS

-276 LVNDRGDSVMLTSTG
+276 LVNDRGDSVTLTSTG
-291 TKFAYIGRLVIGAKK
+291 TKFAYIGRLTIDTDNRV
-306 KVKGER
+306 
-312 GYAITAE
+312 TTE
-319 LLPLSDCHKVNQAVW
+319 LLPISDCHRVNQAVQ
-334 DTVQAIEQ
+334 DTVLAIQQ
-342 ELDAR
+342 ELEAR
-347 VHAPVGTTDFALADR
+347 VNAPVGTTAFALADR
-362 DAQNN
+362 DNQDH

-377 GDLMA
+377 GDFMA

-402 TGIYNETITF
+402 AGLYNETITF
-412 GNIVSVWP
+412 GNIVSIWP

-429 CTGQE
+429 CTGQQ
-434 LLDAFEVSVANLP
+434 LLDAFEVSAANLP
-447 RENGDFMQV
+447 RENGDFMHV
-456 SGLRYTIDTRVPTSV
+456 SGLRYTINPHVPTSV
-471 EWDENRMYAGVGK
+471 IWDDNRMFNGVGK
-484 TRRIRKMEVFVPADG
+484 TRRIAKMEVFMLAGG

-507 QRGTWQPVNPKAL
+507 QRGTWQQVNPNAV

-540 KMRLLPVDG
+540 KMRLLPVEG

-554 VDAVCT
+554 VDAVCA
-560 YIQAMGGKVNEVYR
+560 YIQAMGGTINDVYR
-574 KAQGR
+574 RPQGR
-579 IVMR
+579 ITIK

>member
-1 MLKIENDMK
+1 MTDYMK
-10 RLSLFGLVVVMTLA
+10 YSKLLFLLLIVALA

-34 LYENDVHCAVEGY
+34 LYENDAHCAVEGY
-47 ARLAGQRDLERQ
+47 ARLAGQRDAERQ
-59 QTPYVAVVS
+59 HTPYVAIVS

-79 SLTQGEA
+79 SLTKGEA

-109 VEQMQHLSEMLNAKT
+109 VPQMQHLSELLTAKT
-124 LCCNFSRYEDDDE
+124 LCCNFSRYEE
-137 DDDSDDDKDG
+137 DNDDKD
-147 DKADDREKAE
+147 DRDNDD
-157 KDEDER
+157 
-163 DEEDLFPAYEVRNF
+163 LYPAYEVKDF
-177 GGTKVGFVGVATPST
+177 GGTKVGFIGVATPST

-203 EDGTLLYNFH
+203 DNGNLLYNFH

-220 VQKAVDEA
+220 VQEAVNDA
-228 REEGAEVVIVLS
+228 REEGAEIIIVLS

-276 LVNDRGDSVMLTSTG
+276 LVNDRGDSVTLSSTG
-291 TKFAYIGRLVIGAKK
+291 TKFAYIGRLTIDTDNRV
-306 KVKGER
+306 
-312 GYAITAE
+312 TTE
-319 LLPLSDCHKVNQAVW
+319 LLPISDCHRVNQAVQ
-334 DTVQAIEQ
+334 DTVLAIQQ
-342 ELDAR
+342 ELEAR
-347 VHAPVGTTDFALADR
+347 VNAPVGTTAFALADR
-362 DAQNN
+362 DNQDH

-377 GDLMA
+377 GDFMA

-402 TGIYNETITF
+402 AGLYNETITF
-412 GNIVSVWP
+412 GNIVSIWP

-429 CTGQE
+429 CTGQQ
-434 LLDAFEVSVANLP
+434 LLDAFEVSAANLP
-447 RENGDFMQV
+447 RENGDFMHV
-456 SGLRYTIDTRVPTSV
+456 SGLRYTINPHVPTSV
-471 EWDENRMYAGVGK
+471 IWDDNRMFNGVGK
-484 TRRIRKMEVFVPADG
+484 TRRIAKMEVFMLADG

-507 QRGTWQPVNPKAL
+507 QRGTWQQVNPNAV

-540 KMRLLPVDG
+540 KMRLLPVEG

-560 YIQAMGGKVNEVYR
+560 YIQAMGGTINEAYR
-574 KAQGR
+574 RPQGR
-579 IVMR
+579 ITIK

>member
-1 MLKIENDMK
+1 MTDYMK
-10 RLSLFGLVVVMTLA
+10 YSKLLFLLLIVALA

-34 LYENDVHCAVEGY
+34 LYENDAHCAVEGY
-47 ARLAGQRDLERQ
+47 ARLAGQRDAERQ
-59 QTPYVAVVS
+59 HTPYVAVVS

-79 SLTQGEA
+79 SLTKGEA

-109 VEQMQHLSEMLNAKT
+109 VPQMQHLSEMLTAKT
-124 LCCNFSRYEDDDE
+124 LCCNFSRYEE
-137 DDDSDDDKDG
+137 DNDDKD
-147 DKADDREKAE
+147 DDR
-157 KDEDER
+157 DD
-163 DEEDLFPAYEVRNF
+163 DDLYPAYEVKDF
-177 GGTKVGFVGVATPST
+177 GGTKVGFIGVATPST

-203 EDGTLLYNFH
+203 DNGNLLYNFH

-220 VQKAVDEA
+220 VQEAVNDA
-228 REEGAEVVIVLS
+228 REEGAEIIIVLS

-276 LVNDRGDSVMLTSTG
+276 LVNDRGDSVTLTSTG
-291 TKFAYIGRLVIGAKK
+291 TKFAYIGRLTIDTDNRV
-306 KVKGER
+306 
-312 GYAITAE
+312 TTE
-319 LLPLSDCHKVNQAVW
+319 LLPISDCHRVNQAVQ
-334 DTVQAIEQ
+334 DTVLAIQQ
-342 ELDAR
+342 ELEAR
-347 VHAPVGTTDFALADR
+347 VNAPVGTTAFALADR
-362 DAQNN
+362 DNQDN

-377 GDLMA
+377 GDFMA

-402 TGIYNETITF
+402 AGLYNETITF
-412 GNIVSVWP
+412 GNIVSIWP

-429 CTGQE
+429 CTGQQ
-434 LLDAFEVSVANLP
+434 LLDAFEVSAANLP
-447 RENGDFMQV
+447 RENGDFMHV
-456 SGLRYTIDTRVPTSV
+456 SGLRYTINPHVPTSV
-471 EWDENRMYAGVGK
+471 IWDDNRMFNGVGK
-484 TRRIRKMEVFVPADG
+484 TRRIAKMEVFMLAGG

-507 QRGTWQPVNPKAL
+507 QRGTWQQVNPNAV

-540 KMRLLPVDG
+540 KMRLLPVEG

-554 VDAVCT
+554 VDAVCA
-560 YIQAMGGKVNEVYR
+560 YIQAMGGTINDVYR
-574 KAQGR
+574 RPQGR
-579 IVMR
+579 ITIK

>member
-1 MLKIENDMK
+1 MTDYMK
-10 RLSLFGLVVVMTLA
+10 YSKLLFLLLIVALT

-34 LYENDVHCAVEGY
+34 LYENDAHCAVEGY
-47 ARLAGQRDLERQ
+47 TRLAGQRDAERQ
-59 QTPYVAVVS
+59 HTPYVAIVS

-79 SLTQGEA
+79 SLTKGEA

-109 VEQMQHLSEMLNAKT
+109 VPQMQHLSELLTAKT
-124 LCCNFSRYEDDDE
+124 LCCNFSRYEQDN
-137 DDDSDDDKDG
+137 DDKD
-147 DKADDREKAE
+147 DRDD
-157 KDEDER
+157 D
-163 DEEDLFPAYEVRNF
+163 DLYPAYEVKDF
-177 GGTKVGFVGVATPST
+177 GGTKVGFIGVATPST

-203 EDGTLLYNFH
+203 DNGNLLYNFH

-220 VQKAVDEA
+220 VQEAVNDA
-228 REEGAEVVIVLS
+228 REEGAEIIIVLS

-276 LVNDRGDSVMLTSTG
+276 LVNDRGDSVTLTSTG
-291 TKFAYIGRLVIGAKK
+291 TKFAYIGRLTIDTDNRV
-306 KVKGER
+306 
-312 GYAITAE
+312 TTE
-319 LLPLSDCHKVNQAVW
+319 LLPISDCHRVNQAVQ
-334 DTVQAIEQ
+334 DTVLAIQQ
-342 ELDAR
+342 ELEAR
-347 VHAPVGTTDFALADR
+347 VNAPVGTTAFALADR
-362 DAQNN
+362 DNQDN

-377 GDLMA
+377 GDFMA

-402 TGIYNETITF
+402 AGLYNETITF
-412 GNIVSVWP
+412 GNIVSIWP

-429 CTGQE
+429 CTGQQ
-434 LLDAFEVSVANLP
+434 LLDAFEVSAANLP
-447 RENGDFMQV
+447 RENGDFMHV
-456 SGLRYTIDTRVPTSV
+456 SGLRYTINPHVPTSV
-471 EWDENRMYAGVGK
+471 IWDDNHMFNGVGK
-484 TRRIRKMEVFVPADG
+484 TRRIAKMEVFMLAGG

-507 QRGTWQPVNPKAL
+507 QRGTWQQVNPNAV

-540 KMRLLPVDG
+540 KMRLLPVEG

-560 YIQAMGGKVNEVYR
+560 YIQAMGGTINDVYR
-574 KAQGR
+574 RPQGR
-579 IVMR
+579 ITIK

>member
-1 MLKIENDMK
+1 MTDYMK
-10 RLSLFGLVVVMTLA
+10 YSKLLFLLLIVALT

-34 LYENDVHCAVEGY
+34 LYENDAHCAVEGY
-47 ARLAGQRDLERQ
+47 ARLAGQRDAERQ
-59 QTPYVAVVS
+59 HTPYVAVVS

-79 SLTQGEA
+79 SLTKGEA

-109 VEQMQHLSEMLNAKT
+109 VPQMQHLSEMLTAKT
-124 LCCNFSRYEDDDE
+124 LCCNFSRYEQDN
-137 DDDSDDDKDG
+137 DDKD
-147 DKADDREKAE
+147 DDR
-157 KDEDER
+157 DD
-163 DEEDLFPAYEVRNF
+163 DDLYPAYEVKDF
-177 GGTKVGFVGVATPST
+177 GGTKVGFIGVATPST

-203 EDGTLLYNFH
+203 DNGNLLYNFH

-220 VQKAVDEA
+220 VQEAVNDA
-228 REEGAEVVIVLS
+228 REEGAEIIIVLS

-276 LVNDRGDSVMLTSTG
+276 LVNDRGDSVTLTSTG
-291 TKFAYIGRLVIGAKK
+291 TKFAYIGRLTIDTDNRV
-306 KVKGER
+306 
-312 GYAITAE
+312 TTE
-319 LLPLSDCHKVNQAVW
+319 LLPISDCHRVNQAVQ
-334 DTVQAIEQ
+334 DTVLAIQQ
-342 ELDAR
+342 ELEAR
-347 VHAPVGTTDFALADR
+347 VNAPVGTTAFALADR
-362 DAQNN
+362 DNQDN

-377 GDLMA
+377 GDFMA

-402 TGIYNETITF
+402 AGLYNETITF
-412 GNIVSVWP
+412 GNIVSIWP

-429 CTGQE
+429 CTGQQ
-434 LLDAFEVSVANLP
+434 LLDAFEVSAANLP
-447 RENGDFMQV
+447 RENGDFMHV
-456 SGLRYTIDTRVPTSV
+456 SGLRYTINPHVPTSV
-471 EWDENRMYAGVGK
+471 IWDDNRMFNGVGK
-484 TRRIRKMEVFVPADG
+484 TRRIAKMEVFMLAGG

-507 QRGTWQPVNPKAL
+507 QRGTWQQVNPNAV

-540 KMRLLPVDG
+540 KMRLLPVEG

-560 YIQAMGGKVNEVYR
+560 YIQAMGGTINDVYR
-574 KAQGR
+574 RPQGR
-579 IVMR
+579 ITIK

>member
-1 MLKIENDMK
+1 MTDYMK
-10 RLSLFGLVVVMTLA
+10 YSKVFFLLLIVALA

-34 LYENDVHCAVEGY
+34 LYENDAHCAVEGY
-47 ARLAGQRDLERQ
+47 ARLAGQRDAERQ
-59 QTPYVAVVS
+59 HTPYVAIVS

-79 SLTQGEA
+79 SLTKGEA

-109 VEQMQHLSEMLNAKT
+109 VPQMQHLSELLTAKT
-124 LCCNFSRYEDDDE
+124 LCCNFSRYEQDN
-137 DDDSDDDKDG
+137 DDKD
-147 DKADDREKAE
+147 DRDD
-157 KDEDER
+157 D
-163 DEEDLFPAYEVRNF
+163 DLYPAYEVKDF
-177 GGTKVGFVGVATPST
+177 GGTKVGFIGVATPST

-203 EDGTLLYNFH
+203 DNGNLLYNFH

-220 VQKAVDEA
+220 VQEAVNDA
-228 REEGAEVVIVLS
+228 REEGAEIIIVLS

-276 LVNDRGDSVMLTSTG
+276 LVNDRGDSVTLTSTG
-291 TKFAYIGRLVIGAKK
+291 TKFAYIGRLTIDTDNRV
-306 KVKGER
+306 
-312 GYAITAE
+312 TTE
-319 LLPLSDCHKVNQAVW
+319 LLPISDCHRVNQAVQ
-334 DTVQAIEQ
+334 DTVLAIQQ
-342 ELDAR
+342 ELEAR
-347 VHAPVGTTDFALADR
+347 VNAPVGTTTFALADR
-362 DAQNN
+362 DNQDN

-377 GDLMA
+377 GDFMA

-402 TGIYNETITF
+402 AGLYNETITF
-412 GNIVSVWP
+412 GNIVSIWP

-429 CTGQE
+429 CTGQQ
-434 LLDAFEVSVANLP
+434 LLDAFEVSAANLP
-447 RENGDFMQV
+447 RENGDFMHV
-456 SGLRYTIDTRVPTSV
+456 SGLRYTINPHVPTSV
-471 EWDENRMYAGVGK
+471 IWDDNRMFNGVGK
-484 TRRIRKMEVFVPADG
+484 TRRIAKMEVFMLAGG

-507 QRGTWQPVNPKAL
+507 QRGTWQQVNPNAV

-540 KMRLLPVDG
+540 KMRLLPVEG

-554 VDAVCT
+554 VDAVCA
-560 YIQAMGGKVNEVYR
+560 YIQAMGGTINDVYR
-574 KAQGR
+574 RPQGR
-579 IVMR
+579 ITIK

>member
-1 MLKIENDMK
+1 MTDYMK
-10 RLSLFGLVVVMTLA
+10 YSKLLFLLLIVALA

-34 LYENDVHCAVEGY
+34 LYENDAHCAVEGY
-47 ARLAGQRDLERQ
+47 ARLAGQRDAERQ
-59 QTPYVAVVS
+59 HTPYVAIVS

-79 SLTQGEA
+79 SLTKGEA

-109 VEQMQHLSEMLNAKT
+109 VPQMQHLSELLTAKT
-124 LCCNFSRYEDDDE
+124 LCCNFSRYEE
-137 DDDSDDDKDG
+137 DNDDKD
-147 DKADDREKAE
+147 DRDNDD
-157 KDEDER
+157 
-163 DEEDLFPAYEVRNF
+163 LYPAYEVKDF
-177 GGTKVGFVGVATPST
+177 GGTKVGFIGVATPST

-203 EDGTLLYNFH
+203 DNGNLLYNFH

-220 VQKAVDEA
+220 VQEAVNDA
-228 REEGAEVVIVLS
+228 REEGAEIIIVLS

-276 LVNDRGDSVMLTSTG
+276 LVNDRGDSVTLTSTG
-291 TKFAYIGRLVIGAKK
+291 TKFAYIGRLTIDTDNRV
-306 KVKGER
+306 
-312 GYAITAE
+312 TTE
-319 LLPLSDCHKVNQAVW
+319 LLPISDCHRVNQAVQ
-334 DTVQAIEQ
+334 DTVLAIQQ
-342 ELDAR
+342 ELEAR
-347 VHAPVGTTDFALADR
+347 VNAPVGTTTFALADR
-362 DAQNN
+362 DNQDN

-377 GDLMA
+377 GDFMA

-402 TGIYNETITF
+402 AGLYNETITF
-412 GNIVSVWP
+412 GNIVSIWP

-429 CTGQE
+429 CTGQQ
-434 LLDAFEVSVANLP
+434 LLDAFEVSAANLP
-447 RENGDFMQV
+447 RENGDFMHV
-456 SGLRYTIDTRVPTSV
+456 SGLRYTINPHVPTSV
-471 EWDENRMYAGVGK
+471 IWDDNRMFNGVGK
-484 TRRIRKMEVFVPADG
+484 TRRIAKMEVFMLADG

-507 QRGTWQPVNPKAL
+507 QRGTWQQVNPNAV

-540 KMRLLPVDG
+540 KMRLLPVEG

-560 YIQAMGGKVNEVYR
+560 YIQAMGGTINDVYR
-574 KAQGR
+574 RPQGR
-579 IVMR
+579 ITIK

>member
-1 MLKIENDMK
+1 MTDYMK
-10 RLSLFGLVVVMTLA
+10 YSKLLFLLLIVALA

-34 LYENDVHCAVEGY
+34 LYENDAHCAVEGY
-47 ARLAGQRDLERQ
+47 ARLAGQRDAERQ
-59 QTPYVAVVS
+59 HTPYVAVVS

-79 SLTQGEA
+79 SLTKGEA

-109 VEQMQHLSEMLNAKT
+109 VPQMQHLSEMLTAKT
-124 LCCNFSRYEDDDE
+124 LCCNFSRYEQDN
-137 DDDSDDDKDG
+137 DDKD
-147 DKADDREKAE
+147 DRDD
-157 KDEDER
+157 D
-163 DEEDLFPAYEVRNF
+163 DLYPAYEVKDF
-177 GGTKVGFVGVATPST
+177 GGTKIGFIGVATPST

-203 EDGTLLYNFH
+203 DNGNLLYNFH

-220 VQKAVDEA
+220 VQEAVNDA
-228 REEGAEVVIVLS
+228 REEGAEIIIVLS

-276 LVNDRGDSVMLTSTG
+276 LVNDRGDSVTLTSTG
-291 TKFAYIGRLVIGAKK
+291 TKFAYIGRLTIDTDNRV
-306 KVKGER
+306 
-312 GYAITAE
+312 TTE
-319 LLPLSDCHKVNQAVW
+319 LLPISDCHRVNQAVQ
-334 DTVQAIEQ
+334 DTVLAIQQ
-342 ELDAR
+342 ELEAR
-347 VHAPVGTTDFALADR
+347 VNAPVGTTAFALADR
-362 DAQNN
+362 DNQDN

-377 GDLMA
+377 GDFMA

-402 TGIYNETITF
+402 AGLYNETITF
-412 GNIVSVWP
+412 GNIVSIWP

-429 CTGQE
+429 CTGQQ
-434 LLDAFEVSVANLP
+434 LLDAFEVSAANLP
-447 RENGDFMQV
+447 RENGDFMHV
-456 SGLRYTIDTRVPTSV
+456 SGLRYTINPHVPTSV
-471 EWDENRMYAGVGK
+471 IWDDNRMFNGVGK
-484 TRRIRKMEVFVPADG
+484 TRRIAKMEVFMLAGG

-507 QRGTWQPVNPKAL
+507 QRGTWQQVNPNAV

-554 VDAVCT
+554 VDAVCA
-560 YIQAMGGKVNEVYR
+560 YIQAMGGTINDVYR
-574 KAQGR
+574 RPQGR
-579 IVMR
+579 ITIK

>member
-1 MLKIENDMK
+1 MTDYMK
-10 RLSLFGLVVVMTLA
+10 YSKLLFLLLIVALA

-34 LYENDVHCAVEGY
+34 LYENDAHCAVEGY
-47 ARLAGQRDLERQ
+47 ARLAGQRDAERQ
-59 QTPYVAVVS
+59 HTPYVAIVS

-79 SLTQGEA
+79 SLTKGEA

-109 VEQMQHLSEMLNAKT
+109 VPQMQHLSELLTAKT
-124 LCCNFSRYEDDDE
+124 LCCNFSRYEE
-137 DDDSDDDKDG
+137 DNDDKD
-147 DKADDREKAE
+147 DDR
-157 KDEDER
+157 DD
-163 DEEDLFPAYEVRNF
+163 DDLYPAYEVKDF
-177 GGTKVGFVGVATPST
+177 GGTKVGFIGVATPST

-203 EDGTLLYNFH
+203 DNGNLLYNFH

-220 VQKAVDEA
+220 VQEAVNDA
-228 REEGAEVVIVLS
+228 REEGAEIIIVLS

-276 LVNDRGDSVMLTSTG
+276 LVNDRGDSVTLTSTG
-291 TKFAYIGRLVIGAKK
+291 TKFAYIGRLTIDTDNRV
-306 KVKGER
+306 
-312 GYAITAE
+312 TTE
-319 LLPLSDCHKVNQAVW
+319 LLPISDCHRVNQAVQ
-334 DTVQAIEQ
+334 DTVLAIQQ
-342 ELDAR
+342 ELEAR
-347 VHAPVGTTDFALADR
+347 VNAPVGTTAFALADR
-362 DAQNN
+362 DNQDN

-377 GDLMA
+377 GDFMA

-402 TGIYNETITF
+402 AGLYNETITF
-412 GNIVSVWP
+412 GNIVSIWP

-429 CTGQE
+429 CTGQQ
-434 LLDAFEVSVANLP
+434 LLDAFEVSAANLP
-447 RENGDFMQV
+447 RENGDFMHV
-456 SGLRYTIDTRVPTSV
+456 SGLRYTINPHVPTSV
-471 EWDENRMYAGVGK
+471 IWDDNRMFNGVGK
-484 TRRIRKMEVFVPADG
+484 TRRIAKMEVFMLAGG

-507 QRGTWQPVNPKAL
+507 QRGTWQQVNPNAV

-540 KMRLLPVDG
+540 KMRLLPVEG

-560 YIQAMGGKVNEVYR
+560 YIQAMGGTINDVYR
-574 KAQGR
+574 RPQGR
-579 IVMR
+579 ITIK